1 MTVIK
6 SISGIRGTV
15 GGSPTDGFNPLTIA
29 HFVVGYAQHIKL
41 YESIS
46 RPTIVV
52 GRDARLSGEMV
63 QQVVIGALLGMGCDV
78 INIGLATT
86 PTTEMAVLG
95 HRANGGIIITA
106 SHNPIQWNALKFL
119 GSDGTFLNADVFRK
133 ITPCRL
139 LR

>member
-52 GRDARLSGEMV
+52 GRDARLSGEERWCSKWSSGRSSVWAAM
-63 QQVVIGALLGMGCDV
+63 
-78 INIGLATT
+78 
-86 PTTEMAVLG
+86 
-95 HRANGGIIITA
+95 
-106 SHNPIQWNALKFL
+106 
-119 GSDGTFLNADVFRK
+119 
-133 ITPCRL
+133 
-139 LR
+139 